1 MSTGKPAL
9 YTPAAPFVEA
19 SRDWVRTYVGWRRAQ
34 PFHWLWSSDDEK
46 VYAVRRL
53 AERAGMSR
61 HVVMSVYD
69 GSRDMLS
76 LRQADM
82 LALALDIPL
91 CVLADDFRTLK
102 KWAEERTAA

>member
-1 MSTGKPAL
+1 MPTGEPAL
-9 YTPAAPFVEA
+9 YTPTAPFVEA
-19 SRDWVRTYVGWRRAQ
+19 ARDWVKAYVSWRRAQ
-34 PFHWLWSSDDEK
+34 PFHWLWSNDDEK
-46 VYAVRRL
+46 AYAVRRL

-91 CVLADDFRTLK
+91 CVLSDDFRPMK
-102 KWAEERTAA
+102 EWAEEMAA